1 MALACTL
8 GVCAALALPAGAAY
22 ADVAPGSWYE
32 AAVNQVTEQ
41 GYMEGVSDTQFA
53 PDAYVTRATV
63 VTVLWRMEGSP
74 LPAATVSFGDVNP
87 SAWYGQAAAWA
98 KENGIANGDH
108 PGGLQAG
115 AVCHPAG
122 AGRLPHP
129 L

>member
-53 PDAYVTRATV
+53 PDAYALRLVRAGGG
-63 VTVLWRMEGSP
+63 L
-74 LPAATVSFGDVNP
+74 
-87 SAWYGQAAAWA
+87 GQG
-98 KENGIANGDH
+98 ERHRQRRH